1 MKKAIVL
8 FTSFWDA
15 DSIIGDQYFIV
26 RSNDKKKYSKIN
38 LFTNDIGQPE
48 NFSVRSI
55 ALSHPN
61 LSKLSKLMTL
71 EKDAKMTRLDFFCP
85 TYNIL
90 KRYKNDN
97 DWDSYQ
103 RDFVDIV
110 KNRKESI
117 KDWIEGLIP
126 NHLYILC
133 CWENTVGGANCHRQI
148 LYKLFNK
155 SPSAM
160 KKMVCLYRDGARDY
174 KRKSSE
180 WQHNSPLVEQ
190 DLVFTSLPHPEEI
203 PF

>member
-38 LFTNDIGQPE
+38 LFVDKDGNPE
-48 NFSVRSI
+48 NFIVRSI

-61 LSKLSKLMTL
+61 LSKLSQLMVL
-71 EKDAKMTRLDFFCP
+71 EKGANMTRLDFMCP

-90 KRYKNDN
+90 KRYKNDK
-97 DWDSYQ
+97 DWDLYQ
-103 RDFVDIV
+103 KDFIGLV
-110 KNRKESI
+110 KQRKDRAKE
-117 KDWIEGLIP
+117 WIDSLLP
-126 NHLYILC
+126 DHLYILC
-133 CWENTVGGANCHRQI
+133 CWENTVTGANCHRKI
-148 LYKLFNK
+148 LYNLFNK

-180 WQHNSPLVEQ
+180 WEHNNPLVQQ
-190 DLVFTSLPHPEEI
+190 DLVFTSLPIHFNE
-203 PF
+203 